1 MRNTG
6 NALMKLGLLWRLIS
20 PKFSSKLQEVT
31 REAFRV
37 LLLDADEAELWLGI
51 SCIFDAILTDLGH
64 LAGLF

>member
-1 MRNTG
+1 
-6 NALMKLGLLWRLIS
+6 MKLGLLWRLIS

-51 SCIFDAILTDLGH
+51 SCIFDALLTDLGH